1 LRAKASIFLLLFAA
15 QLLVGAALAHRAPES
30 NSSIEW
36 NKRSQ
41 RFEVIHRLHQH
52 DLQGLMRQ
60 RGYSDMSTLRA
71 RAAIALLVAESFSLS
86 NEQGQPIP
94 MATLGAELEANYVVV
109 MQEFEKPDNT
119 VLSVRIDLHRLLLP
133 NHVSLLR
140 LLRPGAN
147 TLLRFAAGGN
157 SQSVR
162 LE

>member
-1 LRAKASIFLLLFAA
+1 
-15 QLLVGAALAHRAPES
+15 
-30 NSSIEW
+30 
-36 NKRSQ
+36 
-41 RFEVIHRLHQH
+41 
-52 DLQGLMRQ
+52 
-60 RGYSDMSTLRA
+60 MSTLRA